1 MKFYNLSNDYL
12 FKKIFTKEKYLKQL
26 LFDLFEVKIDTI
38 EYLNA
43 ELLKTNK
50 INKVGIVDMLLKVNG
65 EIVILELQNLDRHN
79 FKERLLFYSSN
90 IISNYCLS
98 ESEDY
103 NKLRNIKV
111 YAIVNYNLLND
122 KIMNKVNLKTENR
135 IFTSKLE
142 YQIFDLSKVD
152 KNNQRNKYYEI
163 VNLFKNNNK
172 EELDKLIKSKIYKE
186 ILDEMKKYNIESEE
200 REKMDEIAQ
209 MMINETEHYDTAYR
223 VGKKAGIDEG
233 ISQGITTGISQGKM
247 QRSSEIAKNL
257 LEQNIDLSIISKV
270 TNLSIDDINN
280 LK

>member
-1 MKFYNLSNDYL
+1 MHIYNLSNDYL
-12 FKKIFTKEKYLKQL
+12 FKKIFTNDKYLKQL
-26 LFDLFEVKIDTI
+26 LLDLFEVNVNTI
-38 EYLNA
+38 EYLNT

-50 INKVGIVDMLLKVNG
+50 FNKVGIVDMLLKING

-103 NKLRNIKV
+103 NKLRNVKV

-142 YQIFDLSKVD
+142 YQIFDLTKVD

-163 VNLFKNNNK
+163 VNLFKII
-172 EELDKLIKSKIYKE
+172 IK
-186 ILDEMKKYNIESEE
+186 
-200 REKMDEIAQ
+200 
-209 MMINETEHYDTAYR
+209 
-223 VGKKAGIDEG
+223 
-233 ISQGITTGISQGKM
+233 
-247 QRSSEIAKNL
+247 KN
-257 LEQNIDLSIISKV
+257 
-270 TNLSIDDINN
+270 
-280 LK
+280 